1 MTEPQIVLPQ
11 GSRSGSPPI
20 RSAASVA
27 FRPLSPAELGG
38 WLETQR
44 TGIGSRWMEEIRS
57 RRGEEPADVESLL
70 SLFVDL
76 LVSFL
81 SPGIGPW
88 RDEVEPLMQQAA
100 ELYGSLAALR
110 GQAAGESVEEMQLL
124 RESVLR
130 FLFRNP
136 PDRKGGGVGFREM
149 LRMNRLVD
157 LAVTHASVGHTDA
170 LFFSLLHGTGVS
182 DRPRA
187 EALEEIREQLG
198 HLANERDLLLDRVHP
213 TEIEE

>member
-1 MTEPQIVLPQ
+1 
-11 GSRSGSPPI
+11 
-20 RSAASVA
+20 
-27 FRPLSPAELGG
+27 
-38 WLETQR
+38 
-44 TGIGSRWMEEIRS
+44 MEEIRS
-57 RRGEEPADVESLL
+57 RRGDEPADVEDLL
-70 SLFVDL
+70 ASFVDL

-81 SPGIGPW
+81 APGIGPW
-88 RDEVEPLMQQAA
+88 RDEVEPLVQQAA

-124 RESVLR
+124 REAVLR

-136 PDRKGGGVGFREM
+136 PDRNAGGVGFREM

-182 DRPRA
+182 DQPRA
-187 EALEEIREQLG
+187 EALEELREQLD
-198 HLANERDLLLDRVHP
+198 HLAEERGRLLVRVQP
-213 TEIEE
+213 PAAEPAFEP